1 MKIRALT
8 LVLLGISVAANAI
21 PVTYVIDPDHTHPAF
36 ETDHLGGLSKWR
48 GVFKR
53 TAGTITLDAEART
66 GTVDIVVDVASI
78 DLGHDKLNDTAA
90 NSAAPP
96 IFESATYPSAHY
108 TGTLAR
114 FRHGAP
120 TRVDGQLTLHGVTR
134 PLTLTIESFKC
145 IKEHPLLKGETC
157 GADASATLDRS
168 DFGITVGKKYGY
180 MMDVTLRIQVEALK
194 ANITP
199 VLPAARDGSGSR

>member
-1 MKIRALT
+1 MKFAALP
-8 LVLLGISVAANAI
+8 LLAISVAASAA

-48 GVFKR
+48 GVFRK
-53 TAGTITLDAEART
+53 TTGTITLDAHA
-66 GTVDIVVDVASI
+66 GMGSVDIVVDIASI
-78 DLGHDKLNDTAA
+78 DLGHDKLNEVAA
-90 NSAAPP
+90 SSEAPP
-96 IFESATYPSAHY
+96 IFESAKYPTAHY

-114 FRHGAP
+114 FRRGAP

-134 PLTLTIESFKC
+134 PLELTIESFKC

-168 DFGITVGKKYGY
+168 DFGISVGSKYGY
-180 MMDVTLRIQVEALK
+180 RMDVTLRIQVEALN
-194 ANITP
+194 ATAIP
-199 VLPAARDGSGSR
+199 VPEAAQGGTGSR

>member
-1 MKIRALT
+1 MKIGALP
-8 LVLLGISVAANAI
+8 LLAISVAASAA
-21 PVTYVIDPDHTHPAF
+21 PVTYVIDPAHTHPAF

-66 GTVDIVVDVASI
+66 GTVDIMVDVASI

-96 IFESATYPSAHY
+96 ILESATYRSARY
-108 TGTLAR
+108 RGTLAR
-114 FRHGAP
+114 FSRGVP
-120 TRVDGQLTLHGVTR
+120 TRVVGQLTLHGVTR

-180 MMDVTLRIQVEALK
+180 LMGVTLRIQVEALK
-194 ANITP
+194 AN
-199 VLPAARDGSGSR
+199 AATVTEGAQDGASSQ

>member
-1 MKIRALT
+1 VKLAALP
-8 LVLLGISVAANAI
+8 LLAISVAASAA

-48 GVFKR
+48 GVFRR
-53 TAGTITLDAEART
+53 TTGTITLDADART
-66 GTVDIVVDVASI
+66 GSVDIVVDIASI
-78 DLGHDKLNDTAA
+78 DLGHDKLNDVAA

-96 IFESATYPSAHY
+96 IFESATYPTAHY

-114 FRHGAP
+114 FRRGAP

-134 PLTLTIESFKC
+134 PLALTIESFKC
-145 IKEHPLLKGETC
+145 IREHPLLKGETC

-168 DFGITVGKKYGY
+168 DFGISVGKQYGY
-180 MMDVTLRIQVEALK
+180 RMDVTLRIQVEALK
-194 ANITP
+194 ANATAVPSP
-199 VLPAARDGSGSR
+199 VQDGTGGQ